1 MILNEFAVRNRTSV
15 FVAVAFAAVA
25 GLVSYA
31 AMPRESEPDVKIPYV
46 FVSTEYRGVSPK
58 DIETAVTIQ
67 IEKKLKGLKN
77 VKKIKSSSSEGR
89 SEIVVEFVT
98 GTNIDDAL
106 QWVKDKV
113 DIAKRELP
121 TDLEDDPSVFEINLS
136 EMPILTVALSGDLGQ
151 RQLKKVAEALEDE
164 IEAIPGVLEVDLVGG
179 REREIRVEVDPDR
192 LAAYGIPFSVLYSVV
207 RSENQNV
214 SGGTVA
220 MGDGRYQIRVPG
232 EFTEVE
238 EFQQLVVTTV
248 DGVPVYLRDIATVA
262 DGHKDVT
269 SLSRFDTRASVNLY
283 VKKRAGENVIRIVDR
298 VKALLREAAPRL
310 PSGVQVTT
318 LMDRSK
324 EIRMMVADL
333 ENNIYTG
340 FLLIVFVLMFAMGL
354 RNAFLTS
361 IAIPIT
367 MLLSFIVLHFMGISL
382 NMITLFSLI
391 LAVGMLVDNA
401 VVVVENIYRFTSQ
414 GVPRMQAAVRATSEV
429 AWPIIGSTATT
440 VVAFLPLLW
449 WPGIMGDF
457 MHYLPVTLIVTLS
470 CSLFVGMVVN
480 PAFCSVFIKAP
491 STVGRAL
498 SAEEIEAAGER
509 PVEQVGRIVRIYEAV
524 LRASLRA
531 RLSVVASAGLVLAL
545 AFLFW
550 LHRTGIERPIEFFP
564 SIDPEN
570 CFVNIDPPEG
580 TDLEEIDRIARE
592 IERRLVSFDDIPA
605 EFRRDGGR
613 PVEPDAARMARFQ
626 RFRREQ
632 GIDGEPP
639 VSDLIGI
646 RHLYTRLDLKG
657 QAKMFAQESLPN
669 HIGIQFYDYEGRPEP
684 TSATMER
691 IKARLEGIPGA
702 TLRMAKGHQGPPSG
716 KPINIEVSGDDF
728 ATLGAIAS
736 RVRAEVEKIPHL
748 KEIEDDF
755 TRGAP
760 TIELAVD
767 RKRAALYGLTTAMI
781 GTTIKTAING
791 WNVSTYREGN
801 DDYDIVVR
809 VDDSYR
815 KDLELLKKLFLP
827 APNGTLVPLSDLVE
841 VRYVGGLG
849 AISRIDH
856 RRVVTVKADVD
867 EKKLPGATARQI
879 AEKMIGGAELPPGY
893 RITFTG
899 ENEMQEESEGFLGR
913 AFMAAIMLV
922 LMVLVLQFDSVANT
936 LVILTAVVLAFGGVF
951 LGLGIA
957 NIPFGVI
964 MTGIGVISLAGVVV
978 NNSIVLV
985 DYIGQLRARGFD
997 LTEAVVAA
1005 GKTRLRPVFLT
1016 MITTNLGLVPM
1027 ISGISYDFTKWRL
1040 VTDSASVQWWY
1051 SLATVVFYG
1060 LLLATLLTLVVVPV
1074 IYHLIERMKMRAA
1087 ALLLP
1092 AGGESPSAA
1101 A

>member
-15 FVAVAFAAVA
+15 FTAVAFAFVA

-46 FVSTEYRGVSPK
+46 FVSTTYRGVSPK
-58 DIETAVTIQ
+58 DIETAVTIP

-77 VKKIKSSSSEGR
+77 VKNIKSSSAEGK
-89 SEIVVEFVT
+89 SDIVVEFVT
-98 GTNIDDAL
+98 GTDIDSAL

-136 EMPILTVALSGDLGQ
+136 EQPVLTIALSGDLGQ
-151 RQLKKVAEALEDE
+151 RELKKVAELLEDE
-164 IEAIPGVLEVDLVGG
+164 IEAVPGVLECDLVGG
-179 REREIRVEVDPDR
+179 RDREIRVEVDPDR
-192 LAAYGIPFSVLYSVV
+192 LAAYGIPFSVLYQVV
-207 RSENQNV
+207 TGENQNV
-214 SGGTVA
+214 SGGTVS

-232 EFTEVE
+232 EFTNVE
-238 EFQQLVVTTV
+238 EFQGLVVTNAGGGT
-248 DGVPVYLRDIATVA
+248 VYLRDVA
-262 DGHKDVT
+262 KVVDGHKDVT
-269 SLSRFDTRASVNLY
+269 SLSRFDNRASVNLY

-298 VKALLREAAPRL
+298 VKALLREAQPRL
-310 PSGVQVTT
+310 PSGVAVAT

-340 FLLIVFVLMFAMGL
+340 FLLIVFVLMFAMGF

-367 MLLSFIVLHFMGISL
+367 MLLSFIVLHFMGITL
-382 NMITLFSLI
+382 NMITLFALI

-401 VVVVENIYRFTSQ
+401 IVVVENIYRFTSQ
-414 GVPRMQAAVRATSEV
+414 GVPRAQAAIRATSEV

-440 VVAFLPLLW
+440 VVAFIPLLF

-480 PAFCSVFIKAP
+480 PAFCAVFIKIP
-491 STVGRAL
+491 KGVST
-498 SAEEIEAAGER
+498 SMTAEEIEAAGER
-509 PVEQVGRIVRIYEAV
+509 PIQHAGPILRLYEGI
-524 LRASLRA
+524 LRACLKA
-531 RLSVVASAGLVLAL
+531 RLSVILSSGLVMVLAL
-545 AFLFW
+545 FFW
-550 LHRTGIERPIEFFP
+550 LMRTGIERPIEFFP

-570 CFVNIDPPEG
+570 CYVNIDPPEG
-580 TDLEEIDRIARE
+580 TDLDAIDAIARE
-592 IERRLVSFDDIPA
+592 IERRLVSFENVPA
-605 EFRRDGGR
+605 EFRNDLGR
-613 PVEPDAARMARFQ
+613 QAPIPAALRERFD
-626 RFRREQ
+626 RFREEE
-632 GIDGEPP
+632 GIAGEPP
-639 VSDLIGI
+639 VSDLVGI

-657 QAKMFAQESLPN
+657 QAKMFSQESFPN

-684 TSATMER
+684 TSVTMER
-691 IKARLEGIPGA
+691 IKARLAGIPGA

-716 KPINIEVSGDDF
+716 KPINIEISGDDF
-728 ATLGAIAS
+728 DALGQIAR
-736 RVRAEVEKIPHL
+736 RVRQAVEKIPHL

-755 TRGAP
+755 VRGAP
-760 TIELAVD
+760 TIELHVD

-781 GTTIKTAING
+781 GTTIKTAVNG

-809 VDDSYR
+809 VDESYR

-827 APNGTLVPLSDLVE
+827 SPTGTLVPLSDLVE

-849 AISRIDH
+849 SISRIDH

-879 AEKMIGGAELPPGY
+879 AEKMIGNAELPPGY
-893 RITFTG
+893 RLTFTG

-913 AFMAAIMLV
+913 AFMSAIMLV
-922 LMVLVLQFDSVANT
+922 LMVLVVQFDSVTNT
-936 LVILTAVVLAFGGVF
+936 LIILSAVLLAFGGVF
-951 LGLGIA
+951 LGLGLA

-985 DYIGQLRARGFD
+985 DYIEQLRARGLE
-997 LTEAVVAA
+997 LTEAIIAA

-1027 ISGISYDFTKWRL
+1027 ITGISYDFTKWRL
-1040 VTDSASVQWWY
+1040 VTDSSSVQWWY
-1051 SLATVVFYG
+1051 ALATVVFYG

-1074 IYHLIERMKMRAA
+1074 IYHLVERGKMRVA
-1087 ALLLP
+1087 ALFAK
-1092 AGGESPSAA
+1092 AG
-1101 A
+1101 